1 MPRSASTDPPVPE
14 QPPERLPR
22 YPVYVP
28 SKGRAGACLTA
39 RFLTRDR
46 CPFYLVVVPSE
57 EEAYRREF
65 PDAEILVLPGE
76 DLRLLGTRLW
86 IREHSEAAGHER
98 HWQLDDNAQDI
109 RRLYRGRRIRAA
121 AGLALRT
128 VEDFVDRYENVG
140 VAGLN
145 YQMFVTPQTRDP
157 YFLNVHVY
165 SCSLIWN
172 RMPHTWRLLYNDDT
186 DLCLQVL
193 SGGLCTVLFNVFM
206 FDKVPTMTVRGGN
219 TDDLYQGDGR
229 LRMARALEREW
240 PGVVTTK
247 RRFRRPQ
254 HVVKGSWKHF
264 DTPLIRRPDVDFSAL
279 PPVDEYGA
287 ELRAIRE
294 VRSPGIAATLEAWE
308 GERAGG

>member
-1 MPRSASTDPPVPE
+1 MRRSASTDGPIPVPPASR
-14 QPPERLPR
+14 QPR

-28 SKGRAGACLTA
+28 SKGRAHACLTA

-46 CPFYLVVVPSE
+46 CPFYLVVTPSE
-57 EEAYRREF
+57 AAAYRAEF
-65 PDAEILVLPGE
+65 PRASLLVLPRD

-86 IREHSEAAGHER
+86 IRRHSEEVLGAER
-98 HWQLDDNAQDI
+98 HWQLDDNANDI

-121 AGLALRT
+121 AGLALRA

-145 YQMFVTPQTRDP
+145 YQMFVTPQTRAP
-157 YFLNVHVY
+157 FFLNVHVY

-193 SGGLCTVLFNVFM
+193 SGGLCTVLVNAFM

-219 TDDLYQGDGR
+219 TADLYQGDGR
-229 LRMARALEREW
+229 LRMARSLEREW
-240 PGVVTTK
+240 PGVVTTE

-254 HVVKGSWKHF
+254 HVVKGSWRAF
-264 DTPLIRRPDVDFSAL
+264 DTPLIRRPDVDLSAL
-279 PPVDEYGA
+279 PAVDEYGA
-287 ELRAIRE
+287 NLRAVRDVQAPGIRE
-294 VRSPGIAATLEAWE
+294 TLTAWE
-308 GERAGG
+308 ESRA